1 LESGYT
7 PPARMMLTHISFHG
21 FCQELRPWVEW
32 HHSREHKWIILAG
45 RRGPSA
51 TSRHCM
57 HPLSE
62 NPNQS
67 TVGKFAITE
76 TKETCHETQIQ
87 PGCRR
92 APFHSSL
99 KKEEMKDFNDKARP
113 PPDHQKEL
121 VKLINSLGYRHSHW
135 QVFSDFVEMGA
146 ISLSNAVDLAN
157 REKREARYMEVIKRY
172 RADELQAF
180 PKMLAELTLALE
192 HKPEDVL
199 GRSFHDL
206 ELHNKWAG
214 QYFTPDSICQMM
226 AKMILTDSGDIE
238 AKIKERG
245 FLTAQEPACGSGAM
259 VIALAHEMHTA
270 GINYQQHLH
279 VTAVDVDTKCV
290 HMAYLQFSLL
300 HIPAIIVHGNSLS
313 LEVYAHW
320 YTPAHIVGGWT
331 WKLRQNHVPQGA
343 DEIQTSPEP
352 ISQAE
357 QPNEEAPA
365 SPPLQLTLF

>member
-1 LESGYT
+1 
-7 PPARMMLTHISFHG
+7 
-21 FCQELRPWVEW
+21 
-32 HHSREHKWIILAG
+32 
-45 RRGPSA
+45 
-51 TSRHCM
+51 
-57 HPLSE
+57 
-62 NPNQS
+62 
-67 TVGKFAITE
+67 
-76 TKETCHETQIQ
+76 
-87 PGCRR
+87 
-92 APFHSSL
+92 
-99 KKEEMKDFNDKARP
+99 MKDFNDKARP

-146 ISLSNAVDLAN
+146 ISLSNAVDLTN
-157 REKREARYMEVIKRY
+157 RETREARYMEVIKRY

-214 QYFTPDSICQMM
+214 QYFTPYPLCQMM
-226 AKMILTDSGDIE
+226 AKMTLTDSGDIE

-259 VIALAHEMHTA
+259 VIALAQEMYA
-270 GINYQQHLH
+270 ASINYQQHLH

-313 LEVYAHW
+313 LEEYAHW
-320 YTPAHIVGGWT
+320 YTPAHIMGGWT
-331 WKLRQNHVPQGA
+331 WKLRRDREAQGTH
-343 DEIQTSPEP
+343 EIQHPPEP
-352 ISQAE
+352 APQDK
-357 QPNEEAPA
+357 QQGEEAPA
-365 SPPLQLTLF
+365 PIQPLQLTLF

>member
-1 LESGYT
+1 
-7 PPARMMLTHISFHG
+7 M
-21 FCQELRPWVEW
+21 
-32 HHSREHKWIILAG
+32 
-45 RRGPSA
+45 
-51 TSRHCM
+51 
-57 HPLSE
+57 
-62 NPNQS
+62 
-67 TVGKFAITE
+67 
-76 TKETCHETQIQ
+76 KE
-87 PGCRR
+87 
-92 APFHSSL
+92 
-99 KKEEMKDFNDKARP
+99 EEMKDFNDKARP

-121 VKLINSLGYRHSHW
+121 VRLVSSLGYRHSHW
-135 QVFSDFVEMGA
+135 QVFSDFAEMGA

-172 RADELQAF
+172 RPDELQTF

-214 QYFTPDSICQMM
+214 QYFTPYPVCQMM
-226 AKMILTDSGDIE
+226 ARMTLTDSGDIE

-259 VIALAHEMHTA
+259 IIALAQEMHAA

-313 LEVYAHW
+313 LEEYDHW
-320 YTPAHIVGGWT
+320 YTPAHIMGGWT
-331 WKLRQNHVPQGA
+331 WKLRRDREAQGTH
-343 DEIQTSPEP
+343 EIQRPPEP
-352 ISQAE
+352 APQAK
-357 QPNEEAPA
+357 QPGEEAPVT
-365 SPPLQLTLF
+365 SQPLQLTLF

>member
-1 LESGYT
+1 
-7 PPARMMLTHISFHG
+7 
-21 FCQELRPWVEW
+21 
-32 HHSREHKWIILAG
+32 
-45 RRGPSA
+45 
-51 TSRHCM
+51 
-57 HPLSE
+57 
-62 NPNQS
+62 
-67 TVGKFAITE
+67 
-76 TKETCHETQIQ
+76 
-87 PGCRR
+87 
-92 APFHSSL
+92 
-99 KKEEMKDFNDKARP
+99 MKDFNDKARP

-121 VKLINSLGYRHSHW
+121 VRLVSSLGYRHSHW
-135 QVFSDFVEMGA
+135 QVFSDFAEMGA

-172 RADELQAF
+172 RPDELQTF

-214 QYFTPDSICQMM
+214 QYFTPYPVCQMM
-226 AKMILTDSGDIE
+226 ARMTLTDSGDIE

-259 VIALAHEMHTA
+259 IIALAQEMHAA

-313 LEVYAHW
+313 LEEYDHW
-320 YTPAHIVGGWT
+320 YTPAHIMGGWT
-331 WKLRQNHVPQGA
+331 WKLRRDREAQGTH
-343 DEIQTSPEP
+343 EIQRPPEP
-352 ISQAE
+352 APQAK
-357 QPNEEAPA
+357 QPGEEAPVT
-365 SPPLQLTLF
+365 SQPLQLTLF